1 MGSLNNDKT
10 VMSKPYA
17 WRVLGCLP
25 ILKGAACTNTNKEWQ
40 SQRRLALYH
49 AAMAPVID
57 EINEICSKDDYYRF
71 ADKLVR
77 EGRGFWHLLSMDGA
91 EIAQA
96 TMCTTDNCPTCE
108 CPKAQ
113 LDNTDDIYALR
124 DTEAVKKEVE
134 RERRR
139 LLNADGSIK
148 ARCGEEVSQSLNSM
162 LYNCYIACYITVI

>member
-1 MGSLNNDKT
+1 
-10 VMSKPYA
+10 MSKPYA

-25 ILKGAACTNTNKEWQ
+25 ILKGSACTNISKEWQ
-40 SQRRLALYH
+40 SQRRLAIYH
-49 AAMAPVID
+49 AAMAPIID
-57 EINEICSKDDYYRF
+57 EINEICSKDDFYRF

-77 EGRGFWHLLSMDGA
+77 QGRGFWHLLSMDGA

-113 LDNTDDIYALR
+113 LDNTADLWALR
-124 DTEAVKKEVE
+124 DTEAVKKAVE
-134 RERRR
+134 LERQR

-148 ARCGEEVSQSLNSM
+148 DRCGEAVCHSIYLHCE
-162 LYNCYIACYITVI
+162 CWYICC

>member
-1 MGSLNNDKT
+1 
-10 VMSKPYA
+10 MSRPYA

-77 EGRGFWHLLSMDGA
+77 ELAAKD
-91 EIAQA
+91 
-96 TMCTTDNCPTCE
+96 
-108 CPKAQ
+108 
-113 LDNTDDIYALR
+113 
-124 DTEAVKKEVE
+124 AVS
-134 RERRR
+134 
-139 LLNADGSIK
+139 GI
-148 ARCGEEVSQSLNSM
+148 C
-162 LYNCYIACYITVI
+162 

>member
-1 MGSLNNDKT
+1 
-10 VMSKPYA
+10 MSKPYA

-25 ILKGAACTNTNKEWQ
+25 ILKGSACTNTSKEWQ
-40 SQRRLALYH
+40 SQRRLAIYH
-49 AAMAPVID
+49 AAMAPIID
-57 EINEICSKDDYYRF
+57 EINEICSKDDFYRF

-77 EGRGFWHLLSMDGA
+77 QGRGFWHLLSMDGA

-113 LDNTDDIYALR
+113 LDNTADFWALR
-124 DTEAVKKEVE
+124 DTEAVKKAVE
-134 RERRR
+134 RERQK

-148 ARCGEEVSQSLNSM
+148 DRCGEAVCHSIYLHCQ
-162 LYNCYIACYITVI
+162 CWYICC